1 MSKKIPKAAS
11 RVFEGG
17 SSGSG
22 MPAEERARLAPESQ
36 AAPKPM
42 HDIQM
47 LVHSYVA
54 KTTPAQRAASAKES
68 TASKAQKALEVAH
81 KKSLASQK
89 AVDKEV
95 LKQHK
100 AMLKAFR

>member
-1 MSKKIPKAAS
+1 MSKKIPRAAS

-22 MPAEERARLAPESQ
+22 MSAEQREQLAPESQ
-36 AAPKPM
+36 AVPKPM
-42 HDIQM
+42 HNIQ
-47 LVHSYVA
+47 LQTHSYVA

-68 TASKAQKALEVAH
+68 AAKKAQKALEVAH

-95 LKQHK
+95 LRQRK
-100 AMLKAFR
+100 AMQKAFK